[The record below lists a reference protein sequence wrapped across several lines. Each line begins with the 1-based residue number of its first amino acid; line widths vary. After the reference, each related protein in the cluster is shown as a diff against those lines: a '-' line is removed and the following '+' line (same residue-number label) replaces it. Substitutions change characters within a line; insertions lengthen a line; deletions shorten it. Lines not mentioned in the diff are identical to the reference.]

1 MSCTRITSV
10 APPTAKQGFVNH
22 AAVADEEV
30 WEAHITLTVHHG
42 GVVMVD
48 AVWEVRCRPKVT
60 VADVQVAQTVDV
72 LVVVNAV
79 VSCLAIFEAIGG
91 RHLFNR
97 AVSGISVCA
106 INRVTV
112 KRNAD
117 DFR

>member
-1 MSCTRITSV
+1 MLNPQR
-10 APPTAKQGFVNH
+10 
-22 AAVADEEV
+22 
-30 WEAHITLTVHHG
+30 LTVDEFNLMPRSIG
-42 GVVMVD
+42 GDSVD
-48 AVWEVRCRPKVT
+48 GDGHVRCIVESRPKVT
-60 VADVQVAQTVDV
+60 VADVQVAQTFDV
-72 LVVVNAV
+72 FVVVNAV